1 MGKFRITRY
10 CHNSLISELSFSAP
24 VTGAAIDYVHDKLNA
39 THSYLVELRP
49 TTEQA
54 GGFLLPPNQIEPT
67 FQEFFNGFIASIKEI
82 DRQNSTKKIDFC
94 KNREHFRE
102 ILQYLLTLVR
112 KPFSSQLK

>member
-1 MGKFRITRY
+1 MKKSRMTRY
-10 CHNSLISELSFSAP
+10 CRDNLITELLFSAP
-24 VTGAAIDYVHDKLNA
+24 ITGAAIDYVHDKLNV

-94 KNREHFRE
+94 KNKEHFRE

-112 KPFSSQLK
+112 

>member
-1 MGKFRITRY
+1 MRKSRMTRY
-10 CHNSLISELSFSAP
+10 CRDNLITEFLFSAP
-24 VTGAAIDYVHDKLNA
+24 ITGAAIDYVHDKLNV

-94 KNREHFRE
+94 KNKEHFRE

-112 KPFSSQLK
+112 

>member
-1 MGKFRITRY
+1 MRKFRITRY
-10 CHNSLISELSFSAP
+10 YRNSSVTELLFSAP
-24 VTGAAIDYVHDKLNA
+24 ITGAAIDYVHDKLNV

-49 TTEQA
+49 ATEQA

-94 KNREHFRE
+94 KNRDYFRE

-112 KPFSSQLK
+112 